1 MEIKEVEKLLSVSR
15 SNIRFYEKVGLLN
28 PARHE
33 NNYRNSSEEDI
44 DALKKI
50 LVLRKLGFS
59 VEEISEMQKGT
70 VSFDDAITENISRL
84 EKEINSLKGALKIS
98 KTLAEENITYEELD
112 QNQLW
117 NEIAQSEKSGQNFT
131 DIYKDYLGFE
141 LNIFE
146 NMLQYVFGHNFRKSR
161 KKHGIPI
168 ALGIVLIIL
177 LIRGISCVVIWNQ
190 PFIESFTYPLIIFAV
205 ASAVMLPLYILNKF
219 SAKAANITAKIITV
233 VGLIFLSACILIL
246 IYGIIKMII
255 QK

>member
-28 PARHE
+28 PERKE
-33 NNYRNSSEEDI
+33 NNYRNYSEEDI
-44 DALKKI
+44 NALKKI

-59 VEEISEMQKGT
+59 VEEISEMQKGNI
-70 VSFDDAITENISRL
+70 SLDASLSENINRL

-98 KTLAEENITYEELD
+98 KTLAEENISYEKLD

-117 NEIAQSEKSGQNFT
+117 NEITQSEKSGQDFA
-131 DIYKDYLGFE
+131 DICKDYLGFE

-146 NMLQYVFGHNFRKSR
+146 NMWQYVFGHNFKKSR
-161 KKHGIPI
+161 KKYGIPI
-168 ALGIVLIIL
+168 ALGIVLIIC
-177 LIRGISCVVIWNQ
+177 LIRGISGVVIWKK
-190 PFIESFTYPLIIFAV
+190 PFIESFSYPLIIFAA
-205 ASAVMLPLYILNKF
+205 ASVILLPIFILDKL
-219 SAKAANITAKIITV
+219 SPKTASITAKIITV
-233 VGLIFLSACILIL
+233 IGLIFLSACILIL